1 MKKLKQD
8 NHESGSHPVD
18 VYVGRRLR
26 LKRTIMG
33 MSQEALGKAT
43 GVTFQQ
49 IQKYE
54 RGINRMGAS
63 RLYHFAKLLSVPVS
77 YFFEGYGDEESDL
90 DLPVYG
96 VAEPEMLAFDH
107 ENVSSRET
115 MDIMR
120 AYYKIKNPAVRKKI
134 ADLVKAVADEHADG
148 QGGEPAGAGAGAAL
162 VIKKA

>member
-1 MKKLKQD
+1 MSD
-8 NHESGSHPVD
+8 SHPVD
-18 VYVGRRLR
+18 VHVGKRLR

-33 MSQEALGKAT
+33 LSQESIGKAI

-63 RLYHFAKLLSVPVS
+63 RLYDFAKTLNVPVS
-77 YFFEGYGDEESDL
+77 YFFDGYGDELTADSA
-90 DLPVYG
+90 VYG
-96 VAEPEMLAFDH
+96 MAEGEAPAFEH

-120 AYYKIKNPAVRKKI
+120 AYYKIKNPSVRKRI
-134 ADLVKAVADEHADG
+134 IELIKAVSEENTA
-148 QGGEPAGAGAGAAL
+148 
-162 VIKKA
+162 K

>member
-1 MKKLKQD
+1 MS
-8 NHESGSHPVD
+8 NAHPVD
-18 VYVGRRLR
+18 VHVGKRLR

-33 MSQEALGKAT
+33 LSQESIGKAI

-63 RLYHFAKLLSVPVS
+63 RLHEFAKSLNVPVS
-77 YFFEGYGDEESDL
+77 YFFEGYGDELSEDST
-90 DLPVYG
+90 VFG
-96 VAEPEMLAFDH
+96 MAEGEVTAFEH

-120 AYYKIKNPAVRKKI
+120 AYCKVKNPAVRKRI
-134 ADLVKAVADEHADG
+134 IELIKAVAEDQAE
-148 QGGEPAGAGAGAAL
+148 
-162 VIKKA
+162 K

>member
-1 MKKLKQD
+1 MS
-8 NHESGSHPVD
+8 NPHPVD
-18 VYVGRRLR
+18 VHVGKRLR

-33 MSQEALGKAT
+33 LSQEAIGKAI

-63 RLYHFAKLLSVPVS
+63 RLYEFAKSLSVPVS
-77 YFFEGYGDEESDL
+77 YFFEGYGDELTEDSA
-90 DLPVYG
+90 VYG
-96 VAEPEMLAFDH
+96 MAEGEAPAFEH

-120 AYYKIKNPAVRKKI
+120 AYYKVKNPAVRKRI
-134 ADLVKAVADEHADG
+134 IELIKAVAEDQDE
-148 QGGEPAGAGAGAAL
+148 
-162 VIKKA
+162 K

>member
-1 MKKLKQD
+1 MSKAKPD
-8 NHESGSHPVD
+8 TTESSSHPVD

-33 MSQEALGKAT
+33 MSQEALGKAI

-63 RLYHFAKLLSVPVS
+63 RLYHFARLLSVPVS
-77 YFFEGYGDEESDL
+77 YFFEGYGDADALEDIS
-90 DLPVYG
+90 PAYA
-96 VAEPEMLAFDH
+96 VAEPEMMAFDH
-107 ENVSSRET
+107 EHVSSRET

-120 AYYKIKNPAVRKKI
+120 AYYKIKNPAVRKRI
-134 ADLVKAVADEHADG
+134 ADLVKAVAEEHA
-148 QGGEPAGAGAGAAL
+148 ESEEVA
-162 VIKKA
+162 